1 MDIILSLFFLGLN
14 GMYDKEIKMLEK
26 LKESDEEIFNLVKK
40 EMEKEQGSINL
51 IASENIASFGV
62 RSAVG
67 SIFVNRYAEGCVGNR
82 FFGGCENID
91 RVEEL
96 AIKRAKKL
104 FKCSYVNVQAY
115 SGSCANLAVYFALL
129 KPGDSVLGLSLNAGG
144 HITHGSPYNI
154 SGELYNFIPYGLD
167 EKTELIDYCE
177 LKRLAKEKKP
187 KMIVAGASAYPRIID
202 FEKIYKIAR
211 EVGAYLMVDIAH
223 IAGLICA
230 GLYPSPFGFCDVVTA
245 TTNKTLRGPR
255 SGLILCDD
263 YKIAKKIDK
272 ALFPGL
278 QGGPFIGTIAGVAV
292 CFKEALTKEFR
303 EYQENIIKNSKRLAK
318 ELMDR
323 GIKLISNGTDIHFS
337 LIDLRKFKITGQEMQ
352 KRLESINIIVNK
364 NTVLNDE
371 ERPSITSGIR
381 VGTPLITTRGFKEND
396 MEEIAKCIYMVL
408 EDFEGNRERCLE
420 IVKNL
425 VLKYPILNF

>member
-1 MDIILSLFFLGLN
+1 
-14 GMYDKEIKMLEK
+14 MYNEIEMLEM
-26 LKESDEEIFNLVKK
+26 LKESDEEVFSILKK
-40 EMEKEQGSINL
+40 EIKREQSSINL

-62 RSAVG
+62 RSVVG
-67 SIFVNRYAEGCVGNR
+67 SILVNKYAEGYVGGR

-91 RVEEL
+91 RIEEL

-129 KPGDSVLGLSLNAGG
+129 NPGDCILGLSLDAGG
-144 HITHGSPYNI
+144 HITHGSSYNI
-154 SGELYNFIPYGLD
+154 SGRLYNFIPYGLD
-167 EKTELIDYCE
+167 EKTGLIDYYE
-177 LKRLAKEKKP
+177 LERLAKEKKP

-202 FEKIYKIAR
+202 FKKIYKIAK

-223 IAGLICA
+223 IVGLICA
-230 GLYPSPFGFCDVVTA
+230 GLYPSPFGFCDVVTS

-263 YKIAKKIDK
+263 YEIAKKIDK
-272 ALFPGL
+272 AVFPGL

-303 EYQENIIKNSKRLAK
+303 EYQENILKNSKRLAE
-318 ELMDR
+318 ELKKR
-323 GIKLISNGTDIHFS
+323 GLKLISNGTDTHFS
-337 LIDLRKFKITGQEMQ
+337 LVDLREFKITGEEMQ
-352 KRLESINIIVNK
+352 KRLSSVNIVVNK
-364 NTVLNDE
+364 NVVLNDE

-381 VGTPLITTRGFKEND
+381 VGTPAITTRGFKEKD
-396 MEEIAKCIYMVL
+396 MKDIAECIYMVL
-408 EDFEGNRERCLE
+408 KDFEGSRERCLE

-425 VLKYPILNF
+425 VFKYPILSF

>member
-1 MDIILSLFFLGLN
+1 MDSR
-14 GMYDKEIKMLEK
+14 EIKILAALE
-26 LKESDEEIFNLVKK
+26 ESDEEIFNLVKK
-40 EMEKEQGSINL
+40 EVEKEKESINL
-51 IASENIASFGV
+51 IASENIASLAV

-67 SIFVNRYAEGCVGNR
+67 SVFVNRYAEGCVGNR

-104 FKCSYVNVQAY
+104 FKCSYVNVQPY
-115 SGSCANLAVYFALL
+115 SGSCANMAVYFALL
-129 KPGDSVLGLSLNAGG
+129 KPGDCILGLSLDSGG

-154 SGELYNFIPYGLD
+154 SGRLYNFISYGLD
-167 EKTELIDYCE
+167 EKTGLIDYYE
-177 LKRLAKEKKP
+177 LERLATEKRP

-202 FEKIYKIAR
+202 FEKIHKIAR

-230 GLYPSPFGFCDVVTA
+230 GLYPSPFSYCDVVTS

-263 YKIAKKIDK
+263 CEIAKKIDK

-292 CFKEALTKEFR
+292 CFKDALTKEFR

-337 LIDLRKFKITGQEMQ
+337 LIDLREFKITGEEMQ
-352 KRLESINIIVNK
+352 KKLESINIVVNK

-381 VGTPLITTRGFKEND
+381 VGTPLITTRGFKESD
-396 MEEIAKCIYMVL
+396 MQDIAKCIYMVL
-408 EDFEGNRERCLE
+408 KDFEGNRKRCLE
-420 IVKNL
+420 IVKRL
-425 VLKYPILNF
+425 VLKYPNINF